1 MVQVTTPALASLN
14 NFFLSVQ
21 FQDPASA
28 ERIAPDVEV
37 VALYHISAD
46 QNNPVAKTA
55 ADNLRRAAFDL
66 PEIHSRVLG
75 SALLDLG
82 Y

>member
-1 MVQVTTPALASLN
+1 MG
-14 NFFLSVQ
+14 
-21 FQDPASA
+21 

-46 QNNPVAKTA
+46 EHNPVAKTA

-66 PEIHSRVLG
+66 PEIHSRVLS